1 MVEYEV
7 RALTKDYIFK
17 QIEGYIDE
25 YVTTYKENI
34 GYLLYYPLIA
44 IEYRF
49 HEVDPNHQ
57 QAIIDR
63 FALSWFIGELFKRGI
78 NWELRFEYNEK
89 ELKHFLAA
97 YLGKI
102 KDLYR
107 DFNICDQIMDMNSIA
122 KSECKEIEKNKYLFT
137 TAIIE
142 GGFRK
147 EYIYFHGLDNQN
159 FGMEREIKM
168 RLPQKIVE
176 KFSHFGPRVYQKIKR
191 LLVDRDREL
200 LELCYECVKVD
211 LDYLGG
217 NVKSTV
223 VKNIRELNS
232 IISFFYYYSI
242 VVRAAYTMGS
252 NFNKTTSLDLL
263 FFKDKEWF
271 LSKAVQFTGLSIGK
285 VEKYFNY
292 FLFDG
297 RGSLLE
303 FPFILHNEKLI
314 FVPSSWMLNDLQFCV
329 VNGHFYKGERFRN
342 RDKTISHSVV
352 NSITRRVE
360 TFKNIVFGQ
369 EVYYEFQ
376 GDMGKINSDIDVALY
391 DKLSNTFI
399 IIESKWKENHYTTA
413 GEENYKKIHQSLNEI
428 YNEQISKHKDFI
440 KNDKE
445 KLSYIL
451 EGKVSPDEIS
461 DDLDILYIAVDKRSQ
476 LFIEDRLLVPLNG
489 MLALINV
496 NSQDG
501 VLNLDK
507 IVKSLREQKSRGL
520 YINTE
525 DDFSEFKV
533 SEDITIVTQ
542 DLYSI

>member
-1 MVEYEV
+1 M
-7 RALTKDYIFK
+7 RAPK
-17 QIEGYIDE
+17 
-25 YVTTYKENI
+25 
-34 GYLLYYPLIA
+34 
-44 IEYRF
+44 
-49 HEVDPNHQ
+49 
-57 QAIIDR
+57 
-63 FALSWFIGELFKRGI
+63 
-78 NWELRFEYNEK
+78 
-89 ELKHFLAA
+89 
-97 YLGKI
+97 
-102 KDLYR
+102 
-107 DFNICDQIMDMNSIA
+107 
-122 KSECKEIEKNKYLFT
+122 
-137 TAIIE
+137 
-142 GGFRK
+142 
-147 EYIYFHGLDNQN
+147 
-159 FGMEREIKM
+159 
-168 RLPQKIVE
+168 KIVE

-191 LLVDRDREL
+191 LLVDKDKEL
-200 LELCYECVKVD
+200 FELCYECVKVD

-223 VKNIRELNS
+223 IKNIHELNS

-242 VVRAAYTMGS
+242 VVHSAYTMGR

-263 FFKDKEWF
+263 FSKDKEWF
-271 LSKAVQFTGLSIGK
+271 LSKAVQFTGLSTGK
-285 VEKYFNY
+285 VEKYLNY
-292 FLFDG
+292 FLFNG

-352 NSITRRVE
+352 SSITRRVE

-376 GDMGKINSDIDVALY
+376 GDMGKVNSDIDVALY

-428 YNEQISKHKDFI
+428 YTEQISKHKDFI

-451 EGKVSPDEIS
+451 EGKISPDEIS
-461 DDLDILYIAVDKRSQ
+461 DNPDILYIAVDKRSQ

-489 MLALINV
+489 MMALINV

-520 YINTE
+520 YINIE